1 MTGKSGAGG
10 FQPSHSSD
18 IPPGMIT
25 VMLTL
30 ERPSHK
36 EIRRYSRREKYRALK
51 SSAAGI
57 RDELMR
63 WIDEHGLTGD
73 VAQVGEPTAFNTL
86 FVTSTRDAAERLVEA
101 PGVVGVAPTGEF
113 PVELRFLP
121 ELPPPEDE
129 QESDE

>member
-1 MTGKSGAGG
+1 M
-10 FQPSHSSD
+10 QPLYSSN

-30 ERPSHK
+30 ERPSH
-36 EIRRYSRREKYRALK
+36 EELRRYSRRERYRALK

-63 WIDEHGLTGD
+63 WIDEHGLASD

-86 FVTSTRDAAERLVEA
+86 FVTSTRHAAERLVEA
-101 PGVVGVAPTGEF
+101 PGVVGVAPTGDL
-113 PVELRFLP
+113 PVDLRFLP
-121 ELPPPEDE
+121 ELPAP
-129 QESDE
+129 QEKKDHHT

>member
-1 MTGKSGAGG
+1 
-10 FQPSHSSD
+10 
-18 IPPGMIT
+18 MIT
-25 VMLTL
+25 VMMML
-30 ERPSHK
+30 ERQSHK

-51 SSAAGI
+51 SSATGI

-63 WIDEHGLTGD
+63 WIDEHGLAAD
-73 VAQVGEPTAFNTL
+73 VARVGEPTAFNTL

-113 PVELRFLP
+113 PVDLRALP
-121 ELPPPEDE
+121 ELPAPEDE